1 MVALKPRRLAGA
13 RSRLT
18 AEQFDTVRTLLH
30 GISGID
36 LQEGKER
43 LVQSRLGR
51 SLRTLG
57 LPDFETYLAYV
68 QADRSGGALSDLV
81 DALTTNE
88 TSFFRESRHLD
99 VLCQEVLPPLRQQAR
114 PIRLWSAGCSTGEE
128 PYTLAMVLRA
138 ALAQSGHSEVR
149 ILATDLSARALARAR
164 AATYD
169 EARLKKVPDAYLRTA
184 FRPLTG
190 QPPRF
195 RVADELR
202 RMVRFARLNLMDAW
216 PMRRSMDVIFCR
228 NVMIYFDRP
237 TRERLIAR
245 FIDMLAPGG
254 HLFVGHSESLTASD
268 YGLRFVQPAVYARCA
283 GELRELEVME
293 R

>member
-1 MVALKPRRLAGA
+1 
-13 RSRLT
+13 
-18 AEQFDTVRTLLH
+18 
-30 GISGID
+30 
-36 LQEGKER
+36 
-43 LVQSRLGR
+43 
-51 SLRTLG
+51 
-57 LPDFETYLAYV
+57 
-68 QADRSGGALSDLV
+68 
-81 DALTTNE
+81 
-88 TSFFRESRHLD
+88 
-99 VLCQEVLPPLRQQAR
+99 
-114 PIRLWSAGCSTGEE
+114 
-128 PYTLAMVLRA
+128 
-138 ALAQSGHSEVR
+138 
-149 ILATDLSARALARAR
+149 
-164 AATYD
+164 
-169 EARLKKVPDAYLRTA
+169 LKKVPDAYLRTA